1 MIVETTAK
9 LASNDLPLIVAY
21 VGLGPGLASIIRRSL
36 VALLDRAPLP
46 LFAIALMLAVF
57 AGGIYVGMKKVY
69 PYDLL
74 RAAYKTGKTLVRAHI
89 DKVSPSPIPLLRT
102 ATFVDLISDSVEARR
117 FEFIGADTLA
127 DPILVMGGAEHFAEY
142 CPGAKGCLA
151 VEYAGRGEVRHAY
164 PYRPEEFENASI
176 IVSFPYEQIPGFS
189 FFHYA
194 YPVGISRYSNGDL
207 LIVFHFRDS
216 FPFTGGVARVD
227 RDGQVIWYRRDY
239 SHHRPYMTDG
249 NIALVPSLRIGEGP
263 IEIELKNKE
272 RTVRTLDCQD
282 GKFYRD
288 FVHILDGKGRLLK
301 EISILD
307 AILES
312 PYAFAVY
319 NINITDSC
327 DPTHLNFVHQLREDA
342 GGVADIE
349 PGDLVVSLRNLNAF
363 GILDRK
369 SHRLKKLVRGEFFWQ
384 HSVTHLEGAKFLML
398 DNLGGDGIH
407 GPSRLLLVDLANGEE
422 TTIFPNDRTPGHLRD
437 MFIGQ
442 GGHISISPDR
452 RRCIISFYSEG
463 KAVEVR
469 LADGAVL
476 SAFTN
481 LHDLAHLNG
490 LSDKRKTKAG
500 RYWLRFMT
508 YIKKKE

>member
-1 MIVETTAK
+1 MANAETPDEK
-9 LASNDLPLIVAY
+9 RSSPKVQ
-21 VGLGPGLASIIRRSL
+21 SKIRRPL
-36 VALLDRAPLP
+36 VALLNRAPLP

-57 AGGIYVGMKKVY
+57 AGGIYVGTKRGF

-74 RAAYKTGKTLVRAHI
+74 ISAYKTGKTLVGAHI
-89 DKVSPSPIPLLRT
+89 DKVIPSPIPLSHA
-102 ATFVDLISDSVEARR
+102 ATFVNLISDSVEARR

-164 PYRPEEFENASI
+164 PYRSDEFENAPIS
-176 IVSFPYEQIPGFS
+176 VDFPYEQPSGLP
-189 FFHYA
+189 FFHHA

-207 LIVFHFRDS
+207 LIVFHFRRS
-216 FPFTGGVARVD
+216 FPYGGGVARVD

-239 SHHRPYMTDG
+239 SHHRPYITDG
-249 NIALVPSLRIGEGP
+249 DIALVPSMRIGEGS

-272 RTVRTLDCQD
+272 RTVRTLECQD

-301 EISILD
+301 AISILD

-319 NINITDSC
+319 NINITASC

-369 SHRLKKLVRGEFFWQ
+369 SHRLKKLVRGGFFRQ
-384 HSVTHLEGAKFLML
+384 HSVTHLEGAKFLMF

-407 GPSRLLLVDLANGEE
+407 GPSRLLMVDLASGEE
-422 TTIFPNDRTPGHLRD
+422 TTIFPNDGTPEHLRG
-437 MFIGQ
+437 MFSRG
-442 GGHISISPDR
+442 GGHVSISQDR
-452 RRCIISFYSEG
+452 RRCIMSFNKEG

-476 SAFTN
+476 STFTN
-481 LHDLAHLNG
+481 LHDMSHVNALPDERRAKAMLFT
-490 LSDKRKTKAG
+490 RKKII
-500 RYWLRFMT
+500 
-508 YIKKKE
+508 YIYQE